1 MLFILGFFLD
11 CEDFMFIECKVKC
24 VYELVNIVICFLF
37 KFFFI
42 LMRKKINLFFVFLLE
57 KF

>member
-1 MLFILGFFLD
+1 MLFILGVFVD

-37 KFFFI
+37 KFFFYF
-42 LMRKKINLFFVFLLE
+42 NE
-57 KF
+57 KEN